1 MFRIIKT
8 ASDLQ
13 NADRKHFI
21 LENARFYK
29 ISKKIA
35 WRAIPCAGLSDLA
48 DGILRVSFAEEKRN
62 TPDSRKRNDRVH
74 DAAEDRILSA
84 KKPCDDIK
92 PKKTDTAPVE
102 TADNGKNECNSVEH
116 NEKTFL
122 SLLSLT

>member
-1 MFRIIKT
+1 MPRQVLFLWET
-8 ASDLQ
+8 FL
-13 NADRKHFI
+13 
-21 LENARFYK
+21 
-29 ISKKIA
+29 
-35 WRAIPCAGLSDLA
+35 LSDLA
-48 DGILRVSFAEEKRN
+48 RDLLRITFTEEQGDTPYCRKRDDGIY
-62 TPDSRKRNDRVH
+62 